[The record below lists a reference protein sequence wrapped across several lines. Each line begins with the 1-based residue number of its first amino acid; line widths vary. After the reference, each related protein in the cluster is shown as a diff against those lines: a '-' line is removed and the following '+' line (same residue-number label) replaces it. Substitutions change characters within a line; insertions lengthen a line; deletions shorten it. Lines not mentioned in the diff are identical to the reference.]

1 MNYISRK
8 IGLCICA
15 VQLIAS
21 AVFFVALWLMNLL
34 PAKYVTIIG
43 LVLLLF
49 FVCVVSTQLLSKK
62 KGIAGKVI
70 SILLSIGLIFG
81 SYYIFKTTNVIEN
94 ISGGDTKVTKMVVA
108 VKESDRLKNWKMQHR
123 ISLVCS
129 THCSVRMWRQQLQ
142 ISMRNWEARLR
153 RGVWIRCRTGSSTS
167 QRRSSGNYLQ

>member
-1 MNYISRK
+1 MCDANLVSALFSLISDHGEVNEKKYQMFVNEQSR
-8 IGLCICA
+8 ISFYGDFL
-15 VQLIAS
+15 S

-81 SYYIFKTTNVIEN
+81 SYYIFKTTNVKD
-94 ISGGDTKVTKMVVA
+94 SA
-108 VKESDRLKNWKMQHR
+108 VNDE
-123 ISLVCS
+123 
-129 THCSVRMWRQQLQ
+129 QQDKCTVF
-142 ISMRNWEARLR
+142 AA
-153 RGVWIRCRTGSSTS
+153 GH
-167 QRRSSGNYLQ
+167 

>member
-81 SYYIFKTTNVIEN
+81 SYYIFNYICC
-94 ISGGDTKVTKMVVA
+94 
-108 VKESDRLKNWKMQHR
+108 LKN
-123 ISLVCS
+123 I
-129 THCSVRMWRQQLQ
+129 
-142 ISMRNWEARLR
+142 I
-153 RGVWIRCRTGSSTS
+153 GSEN
-167 QRRSSGNYLQ
+167 QPNA

>member
-62 KGIAGKVI
+62 EGNCGKSNQYFI
-70 SILLSIGLIFG
+70 KHWADFRILLYF
-81 SYYIFKTTNVIEN
+81 
-94 ISGGDTKVTKMVVA
+94 
-108 VKESDRLKNWKMQHR
+108 
-123 ISLVCS
+123 
-129 THCSVRMWRQQLQ
+129 
-142 ISMRNWEARLR
+142 
-153 RGVWIRCRTGSSTS
+153 
-167 QRRSSGNYLQ
+167 

>member
-81 SYYIFKTTNVIEN
+81 SYYIFKTTNVAE
-94 ISGGDTKVTKMVVA
+94 
-108 VKESDRLKNWKMQHR
+108 
-123 ISLVCS
+123 
-129 THCSVRMWRQQLQ
+129 
-142 ISMRNWEARLR
+142 
-153 RGVWIRCRTGSSTS
+153 IRKSRKWW
-167 QRRSSGNYLQ
+167 

>member
-70 SILLSIGLIFG
+70 SILKCGREGADTYACADHQNGSFKNTSDPFG
-81 SYYIFKTTNVIEN
+81 
-94 ISGGDTKVTKMVVA
+94 
-108 VKESDRLKNWKMQHR
+108 
-123 ISLVCS
+123 
-129 THCSVRMWRQQLQ
+129 
-142 ISMRNWEARLR
+142 
-153 RGVWIRCRTGSSTS
+153 
-167 QRRSSGNYLQ
+167 

>member
-81 SYYIFKTTNVIEN
+81 SYYIFK
-94 ISGGDTKVTKMVVA
+94 
-108 VKESDRLKNWKMQHR
+108 HR
-123 ISLVCS
+123 ITSFQKLIHKS
-129 THCSVRMWRQQLQ
+129 IRLFYFSYFR
-142 ISMRNWEARLR
+142 RNS
-153 RGVWIRCRTGSSTS
+153 SSTCLLKTCAIFKAIS
-167 QRRSSGNYLQ
+167 NEGL

>member
-49 FVCVVSTQLLSKK
+49 FVCVVSRSFFLKE
-62 KGIAGKVI
+62 GNCGKSNQYFI
-70 SILLSIGLIFG
+70 KHWADFRILLYF
-81 SYYIFKTTNVIEN
+81 
-94 ISGGDTKVTKMVVA
+94 
-108 VKESDRLKNWKMQHR
+108 
-123 ISLVCS
+123 
-129 THCSVRMWRQQLQ
+129 
-142 ISMRNWEARLR
+142 
-153 RGVWIRCRTGSSTS
+153 
-167 QRRSSGNYLQ
+167 

>member
-108 VKESDRLKNWKMQHR
+108 VKESDPAEKLEDAASYQFG
-123 ISLVCS
+123 V
-129 THCSVRMWRQQLQ
+129 QYALQ
-142 ISMRNWEARLR
+142 RSDVEAAVANINEKL
-153 RGVWIRCRTGSSTS
+153 GS
-167 QRRSSGNYLQ
+167 QIVA

>member
-49 FVCVVSTQLLSKK
+49 FV
-62 KGIAGKVI
+62 
-70 SILLSIGLIFG
+70 
-81 SYYIFKTTNVIEN
+81 
-94 ISGGDTKVTKMVVA
+94 
-108 VKESDRLKNWKMQHR
+108 
-123 ISLVCS
+123 
-129 THCSVRMWRQQLQ
+129 
-142 ISMRNWEARLR
+142 
-153 RGVWIRCRTGSSTS
+153 
-167 QRRSSGNYLQ
+167 

>member
-81 SYYIFKTTNVIEN
+81 SYYIFKTTKY
-94 ISGGDTKVTKMVVA
+94 SLQGTTQGRYLTGGVPP
-108 VKESDRLKNWKMQHR
+108 
-123 ISLVCS
+123 
-129 THCSVRMWRQQLQ
+129 VRF
-142 ISMRNWEARLR
+142 SM
-153 RGVWIRCRTGSSTS
+153 
-167 QRRSSGNYLQ
+167 